1 MNGYRTVG
9 YRPVLALAPVHYQ
22 VAGPRMG
29 ALVDMNVLDW
39 VLLLGGAV
47 VGGVGV
53 NGLVNQVSSGRPNAV
68 GILLDIVLAGVGLTL
83 FVREG
88 SKAAG

>member
-1 MNGYRTVG
+1 MNGYRNGYRTV
-9 YRPVLALAPVHYQ
+9 LALAPAHYQ

-29 ALVDMNVLDW
+29 ALTDMNVFDW
-39 VLLLGGAV
+39 LLLAGGAV

-53 NGLVNQVSSGRPNAV
+53 NGLISQASSGRPNAV
-68 GILLDIVLAGVGLTL
+68 GVLLNIVLAGVGLSL

-88 SKAAG
+88 AKAAA